1 MSASTS
7 RSTALTLISA
17 SPGSGPIIGGTTVIL
32 TGTNLTGATAVGFG
46 TIPATSFTIDSAT
59 RITAVSPA
67 ATGVV
72 HITVTTPSG
81 QSNGVSFTYVG
92 TPPPS
97 GVNFGP
103 GTSIVSDGG
112 PPCGSWGTVGAVGY
126 DELGNLVALTAG
138 HMMTRSTRTQEV
150 FLTGNR
156 RLGPIGYYAT
166 WSTHWPGFPSMRF
179 PADSS
184 KDYAVIKLDETKI
197 NPVNTTPNG
206 TVISR
211 IGTHPVP
218 LSDIMCK
225 YGQVSGT
232 TCGLVIEYQNN
243 VISSWAAVIPGDSGG
258 PVTTRSGLVGITSAI
273 NPLKPW
279 APFQFTGIHG
289 ILDDIAAQGSGTI
302 GIGFTPLP

>member
-1 MSASTS
+1 MSTTTS
-7 RSTALTLISA
+7 PSAAPTLISA
-17 SPGSGPIIGGTTVIL
+17 GPRSGPVAGGITVTL
-32 TGTNLTGATAVGFG
+32 TGTNLTSATAVEFG
-46 TIPATSFTIDSAT
+46 AIPATSFAIDSET
-59 RITAVSPA
+59 QLTAVSPA

-72 HITVTTPSG
+72 RITVTTPSG
-81 QSNGVSFTYVG
+81 RSNGVPFTYVG

-112 PPCGSWGTVGAVGY
+112 PPRGSWGTVGAVGY

-138 HMMTRSTRTQEV
+138 HMMTRNTRTQDV

-156 RLGPIGYYAT
+156 RLGPIGCYVT
-166 WSTHWPGFPSMRF
+166 WCTNWPGFPSMRF

-184 KDYAVIKLDETKI
+184 RDYAVIKLDETKI

-211 IGTHPVP
+211 IGAHPVP
-218 LSDIMCK
+218 LTDIMCK

-232 TCGLVIEYQNN
+232 TCGLVIEYENN
-243 VISSWAAVIPGDSGG
+243 VIRSWAAVIPGDSGG

-289 ILDDIAAQGSGTI
+289 ILDDIAAQGPRTI

>member
-1 MSASTS
+1 MSTTASLS
-7 RSTALTLISA
+7 AAPTLSSA
-17 SPGSGPIIGGTTVIL
+17 SPGSGPLIGGTTVTL
-32 TGTNLTGATAVGFG
+32 AGTNLTGATAVEFG
-46 TIPATSFTIDSAT
+46 AVAATSFTVDSAT
-59 RITAVSPA
+59 QITAVSPA

-72 HITVTTPSG
+72 RITVTTPSG
-81 QSNGVSFTYVG
+81 LSNGIKFTYVG

-103 GTSIVSDGG
+103 GTSILSDGG

-138 HMMTRSTRTQEV
+138 HMMTRNTRAQEV

-156 RLGPIGYYAT
+156 KLGPIGYYAT
-166 WSTHWPGFPSMRF
+166 WPTNWPGFPSFRF

-184 KDYAVIKLDETKI
+184 KDYAIIKLDETKI
-197 NPVNTTPNG
+197 NPVNRTPNG
-206 TVISR
+206 TVVSR
-211 IGTHPVP
+211 IGARPVP
-218 LSDIMCK
+218 LSDIICK

-232 TCGLVIEYQNN
+232 TCGLVIEYENN
-243 VISSWAAVIPGDSGG
+243 VISSWAAIIPGDSGG

-273 NPLKPW
+273 NPLNPW

-289 ILDDIAAQGSGTI
+289 ILDDIAAQGPDTI
-302 GIGFTPLP
+302 GIGFTPLA

>member
-1 MSASTS
+1 MSAITS
-7 RSTALTLISA
+7 LPEAPALTSA
-17 SPGSGPIIGGTTVIL
+17 SPSSGPRSGGTTVVL
-32 TGTNLTGATAVGFG
+32 TGTNLTGVTAVKFG
-46 TIPATSFTIDSAT
+46 AIPATSFTIDSAT

-67 ATGVV
+67 ATGVA
-72 HITVTTPSG
+72 HITVTAPSG
-81 QSNGVSFTYVG
+81 PSNGVSFTYAG
-92 TPPPS
+92 TPPRS

-103 GTSIVSDGG
+103 GTSIMSDGG

-138 HMMTRSTRTQEV
+138 HMMTRNTRKQEV
-150 FLTGNR
+150 FLSGNR
-156 RLGPIGYYAT
+156 KLGPIGYYAT
-166 WSTHWPGFPSMRF
+166 WCTNWPGFPSMRF

-197 NPVNTTPNG
+197 NPINTTPNG

-211 IGTHPVP
+211 IGAHPVP

-232 TCGLVIEYQNN
+232 TCGLVVEYKNN
-243 VISSWAAVIPGDSGG
+243 VIRSWAAIIPGDSGG

-273 NPLKPW
+273 NPLTPW

-289 ILDDIAAQGSGTI
+289 ILDDIAAQGPGTV
-302 GIGFTPLP
+302 GIGFTPIP

>member
-1 MSASTS
+1 MSTTTS
-7 RSTALTLISA
+7 LSAAPTLTSA
-17 SPGSGPIIGGTTVIL
+17 SPGSGPVIGGTTVIL
-32 TGTNLTGATAVGFG
+32 TGTNLTAATAVGFG
-46 TIPATSFTIDSAT
+46 AISATSFTIDSAT
-59 RITAVSPA
+59 RITAVSPPA
-67 ATGVV
+67 RGVV
-72 HITVTTPSG
+72 RITVTSPSG
-81 QSNGVSFTYVG
+81 LSNGLPFTYVG
-92 TPPPS
+92 TPAPC

-103 GTSIVSDGG
+103 GMSITSDGG
-112 PPCGSWGTVGAVGY
+112 PPRGSWGTVGAVGY

-138 HMMTRSTRTQEV
+138 HMMTRNTRAQEV
-150 FLTGNR
+150 FLSGNR
-156 RLGPIGYYAT
+156 GLGPVGYYAT
-166 WSTHWPGFPSMRF
+166 WPTNWPGFPSMRF

-197 NPVNTTPNG
+197 DPVNTTPNG
-206 TVISR
+206 TVINR
-211 IGTHPVP
+211 IGVAPVP

-232 TCGLVIEYQNN
+232 TCGLVIEYKNN

-289 ILDDIAAQGSGTI
+289 ILDDIAAQGPGTI
-302 GIGFTPLP
+302 GIGFVPLP